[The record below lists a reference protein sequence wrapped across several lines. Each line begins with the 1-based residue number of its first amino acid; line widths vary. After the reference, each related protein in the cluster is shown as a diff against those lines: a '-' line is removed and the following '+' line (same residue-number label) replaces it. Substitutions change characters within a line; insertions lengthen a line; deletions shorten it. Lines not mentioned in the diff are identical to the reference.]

1 MMKVRT
7 LIKHC
12 FLMAPVAEK
21 VKDLDIQ
28 QVVKDS
34 RSVAKNSLFV
44 AIRGAN
50 CDGHTKIAEAKEN
63 GAIVVVVEEV
73 PSDTEIPYILVPD
86 TTRAL
91 AQITAVFYGHPSQS
105 LQLVGVTGTNGK
117 TTVTQLISQLV
128 DLLGD
133 RPGVIGTIHNRIAEK
148 TMKTIN
154 TTPDSL
160 CMQALLAEMVT
171 AKVRVAA
178 IEVSSHGLHGG
189 RTWGVDFDVAVFT
202 NLTQDHLD
210 YHGTMEN
217 YFQAKSL
224 LFAQLGNQALL
235 NNKWA
240 VINCDD
246 PYGQR
251 LCQLTSANVL
261 TYGCHGE
268 GMLQAVDCS
277 IASNQTQFTLTFR
290 EKSYPVS
297 TALIGEFN
305 VANLLAAIGAMLSLG
320 CDIETLVPLIPAL
333 KPITGRFQT
342 VENKKQVTTIVDYAH
357 TPDGLEKVLQT
368 IQAIATQ
375 NIYCVV
381 GCGGERDKTKRPLMA
396 EAALR
401 IADRAIFTMDNPRS
415 EDPEQI
421 AKDMVAQTERTN
433 YEIIL
438 DRQAAIFHA
447 LDIAQPGDIVLV
459 AGKGHETSQTIGQKI
474 SHFDDREVI
483 RSYQVVEQI
492 HQ

>member
-1 MMKVRT
+1 
-7 LIKHC
+7 
-12 FLMAPVAEK
+12 
-21 VKDLDIQ
+21 
-28 QVVKDS
+28 
-34 RSVAKNSLFV
+34 
-44 AIRGAN
+44 
-50 CDGHTKIAEAKEN
+50 
-63 GAIVVVVEEV
+63 
-73 PSDTEIPYILVPD
+73 
-86 TTRAL
+86 
-91 AQITAVFYGHPSQS
+91 
-105 LQLVGVTGTNGK
+105 
-117 TTVTQLISQLV
+117 
-128 DLLGD
+128 
-133 RPGVIGTIHNRIAEK
+133 
-148 TMKTIN
+148 
-154 TTPDSL
+154 
-160 CMQALLAEMVT
+160 
-171 AKVRVAA
+171 
-178 IEVSSHGLHGG
+178 
-189 RTWGVDFDVAVFT
+189 
-202 NLTQDHLD
+202 
-210 YHGTMEN
+210 MEN

-381 GCGGERDKTKRPLMA
+381 GCGGERDKIKRPLMA

-492 HQ
+492 HH